1 MEKIDSNVDN
11 LAHLVQQVY
20 EIADEQGESDFM
32 KTQEKE
38 TAKKFNLKQLEEQ
51 SEQINEA
58 YDILKTPREG

>member
-11 LAHLVQQVY
+11 LAHLVQQVN